1 MKGTYLGEFEEVV
14 LLTIGIL
21 DQDAYGVNI
30 LTELTKQTGRP
41 ISVGALHTALMRLEE
56 KGFVQSWTGG
66 ATPER
71 GGRRK
76 RYFNLTLAGLRSLKE
91 AKMLRDQL
99 WNQLPPLTW
108 EGSLL

>member
-30 LTELTKQTGRP
+30 LTELTKQTGRS
-41 ISVGALHTALMRLEE
+41 ISVGALHSALMRLEE
-56 KGFVQSWTGG
+56 KGFVHSWTAG

-76 RYFNLTLAGLRSLKE
+76 RYFNVTLAGLRSLKE
-91 AKMLRDQL
+91 AKTLRDQL

-108 EGSLL
+108 ERSLL